1 MSGMRPIR
9 CVVVH
14 APRRP
19 THLYFIRSLSLC
31 CSTRLSQ
38 AAVDVLC
45 SPTPLTV
52 EYDAH
57 APPMPIH
64 FSNPDV
70 LWKSE
75 HPFPR
80 FGQGAFKLALR
91 ALYTERLRFLRVPSE
106 TIDERIAA
114 FKQWGKPTEAT
125 FRFLEDRLREL
136 SPKPG
141 PVTAERFYM
150 VGDNPTSD
158 IEGARRANIH
168 HRKGGQTSW
177 QGVLV
182 RTGVY
187 KEGDETNGAAAVVDG
202 VAEAVDYILQRE
214 ASFQ

>member
-1 MSGMRPIR
+1 
-9 CVVVH
+9 
-14 APRRP
+14 
-19 THLYFIRSLSLC
+19 
-31 CSTRLSQ
+31 
-38 AAVDVLC
+38 
-45 SPTPLTV
+45 LTV